1 MNRRTGFTL
10 IELLVVIA
18 IIGILVGL
26 LLPAVQQ
33 VREAARRTSCT
44 NNLRQIALATLNYES
59 AFQKLPWGMAPFYQ
73 TSPASPDFEGKWS
86 WSTYLLPQMEQ
97 NNTYDVLAPGGL
109 STVNSGGSL
118 GNRYALSSGAVAPII
133 SVPIPFFNCPSDTFD
148 PINKFRNLI
157 NVMQSS
163 DGSNIANIATTN
175 YVAANSAAF
184 CNGADNSAAFSSA
197 NQTRLRDFL
206 DGQSNVVMFSERT
219 YDTVRKSNPSNL
231 TALQLQATG
240 AGLLFGSRGLNGQP
254 VTNNSGTVATTAV
267 TAGDSYGAADVLF
280 SAWGGVNINP
290 AVLTPCS
297 VSNPGSGSK
306 FQGVS
311 SRHPGGV
318 IISRADGSVGFVTET
333 IAYDFNYLST
343 TLPNTPWEQFIARAD
358 GAVLTGVD

>member
-59 AFQKLPWGMAPFYQ
+59 AFQKLPWGMAPYYQ

-109 STVNSGGSL
+109 STVNPGGSL
-118 GNRYALSSGAVAPII
+118 GKRYESAPLTIAPII
-133 SVPIPFFNCPSDTFD
+133 SVPIPSFNCPSDTFD
-148 PINKFRNLI
+148 QINKFRNLT

-175 YVAANSAAF
+175 YVASNSAAYCDGGQNTPAF
-184 CNGADNSAAFSSA
+184 GGAFNSAS
-197 NQTRLRDFL
+197 QTRLRDFT

-219 YDTVRKSNPSNL
+219 YDAVRKSNPSNL
-231 TALQLQATG
+231 TPLQLEPTG
-240 AGLLFGSRGLNGQP
+240 AALLFGARGLNGNP
-254 VTNNSGTVATTAV
+254 PGPTSNAKTVAESAA
-267 TAGDSYGAADVLF
+267 TAGNSYGAADVLF

-290 AVLTPCS
+290 PTLGLGT
-297 VSNPGSGSK
+297 GSK

-318 IISRADGSVGFVTET
+318 IIARADGSVGFITET
-333 IAYDFNYLST
+333 IAYDFDYSAA
-343 TLPNTPWEQFIARAD
+343 LPNTPWEQFIARAD